1 MLCSDQM
8 LIIAFLLY
16 KLLLVCWWLPTV
28 ESLWKLACFLLLVW
42 FGANLIILFV
52 WLCLVHAQGWLDWLN
67 CSQEHLVSMVLCHIR
82 GQDYHGVHYWSVSVL
97 MQVPWTG
104 YTITLPQ
111 DLHSSVF
118 DHTYIYI
125 LPVWGLLCACVN
137 LVYEFVLSIMKRLWD
152 HGPACPLKVTNGFLV
167 NTMVSTWTLLNKE
180 GRKK

>member
-104 YTITLPQ
+104 YNYPPSRSTLLSLWPH
-111 DLHSSVF
+111 L
-118 DHTYIYI
+118 YIRI
-125 LPVWGLLCACVN
+125 ACV
-137 LVYEFVLSIMKRLWD
+137 RLTLRMCKPSVWVCFKYNEE
-152 HGPACPLKVTNGFLV
+152 AVR
-167 NTMVSTWTLLNKE
+167 SWTCMPTESYKWISC
-180 GRKK
+180 